1 MGRQNYKVGD
11 MIVLKSGLTRTAKAN
26 KRCRI
31 SSILPNDHGHVQY
44 RVQFDAENFERRIT
58 EADIDTGESP
68 SRASPEVV
76 AKSDGAEPW
85 LKFSSI
91 KIGK

>member
-68 SRASPEVV
+68 SRASPEVA

-85 LKFSSI
+85 LTFSSI

>member
-11 MIVLKSGLTRTAKAN
+11 MIVLKSGLTRTAKAE

-68 SRASPEVV
+68 SRASPEAA
-76 AKSDGAEPW
+76 AKSDGVEPW

>member
-1 MGRQNYKVGD
+1 
-11 MIVLKSGLTRTAKAN
+11 
-26 KRCRI
+26 
-31 SSILPNDHGHVQY
+31 
-44 RVQFDAENFERRIT
+44 DAENFERRIN
-58 EADIDTGESP
+58 EADIDTGEST
-68 SRASPEVV
+68 SRVSPQAA